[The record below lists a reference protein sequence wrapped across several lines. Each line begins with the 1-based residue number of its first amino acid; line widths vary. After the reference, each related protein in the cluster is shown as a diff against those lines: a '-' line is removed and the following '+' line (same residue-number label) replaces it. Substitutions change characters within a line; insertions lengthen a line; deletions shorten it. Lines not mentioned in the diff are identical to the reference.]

1 MLRRSPRK
9 CHQER
14 TQEDVLVL
22 KRARTTVP
30 GRLLRHGADL
40 AETILARR
48 HTPNTADEHAPSGPA
63 PLNDPAA
70 IVISY
75 SRVDQQLAQALCE
88 ALKAHGHQV
97 SIDHH
102 ELGIGDPL
110 IERNDRFEQINTR
123 LRRLAVTAGM
133 YVTLLA
139 WSAAVVTYIVA
150 LATGHSS
157 PPPPP
162 PPLPWLA
169 P

>member
-1 MLRRSPRK
+1 MLRRPPRN

-14 TQEDVLVL
+14 THDDVPVRTIVL
-22 KRARTTVP
+22 
-30 GRLLRHGADL
+30 GRLLRHAAGLAD
-40 AETILARR
+40 AILVRR
-48 HTPNTADEHAPSGPA
+48 HMPNTAHEHAPSGLA
-63 PLNDPAA
+63 PPNDPAA

-75 SRVDQQLAQALCE
+75 SHANQQLAQTLYE
-88 ALKAHGHQV
+88 GLKAHGHQV

-102 ELGIGDPL
+102 QPHTDDSL
-110 IERNDRFEQINTR
+110 IERNDRFEQVNAR
-123 LRRLAVTAGM
+123 LRQLAVTAGM

-139 WSAAVVTYIVA
+139 WSATVVAYIVT

-162 PPLPWLA
+162 PLPWLA